1 MSATVKLCGEKL
13 NKSTGNSTFCA
24 GTIATTTCCWRKWDI
39 MVRDNTS
46 ATQNTRF
53 AVKGVSGLYF
63 LICFTHSAI
72 YNKWVINYIIKI
84 FPVRYPNSFFSFH
97 SSSISLVHTKLNKI
111 HSPIHWHIRVSVQH
125 AIDALLWLHPSL
137 IMAED
142 SCVFSLPL
150 SIIPQAWGGRME
162 WRRGIFILLYL
173 LITH

>member
-1 MSATVKLCGEKL
+1 M
-13 NKSTGNSTFCA
+13 NKSTGKSSFCA
-24 GTIATTTCCWRKWDI
+24 GNIATTTCCWWKGDI

-53 AVKGVSGLYF
+53 TAKGISGLYF

-72 YNKWVINYIIKI
+72 SNKRVINYIIKI
-84 FPVRYPNSFFSFH
+84 FPVRYPNSFFSFQ

-111 HSPIHWHIRVSVQH
+111 HSPIHWRIRVSVQH

-173 LITH
+173 PITH